1 MDLAGILAGAKE
13 MGGDAKAG
21 FYAGNMTGRVQPD
34 MPPSPLLA
42 ALMGMLP
49 GSDQGSAPAI
59 MHELDPSTAYMGGR
73 TAGAGAHGAREM
85 TRGLAE
91 ALAPE
96 NVGSMV
102 GGAVGNVESMLE
114 GDGSRLGFDTS
125 RAMDDGVEA
134 VMSKIMGVG
143 DQLKSGF
150 QQGRAETT
158 PPPQETPEQQI
169 QRMVAERAAAIGGAP
184 QQQPAAQEPPG
195 LAIGAG
201 SHGDPSVQVEQMMQ
215 QVQSGVG
222 PNASKEELD
231 AELMRLLEQRRQMI
245 PELSQG
251 EQFKRDF
258 GQLGDALKRDF
269 GPAVDAVGGALGGA
283 KDAIGGMAG
292 NVMESLSPYI
302 GGGGGQ
308 QAAAGGPDPATI
320 QQLQQIL
327 SPEELQAVMQD
338 PQKMAEI
345 QALLQQGMGGQ

>member
-150 QQGRAETT
+150 QQGRAETAPT
-158 PPPQETPEQQI
+158 PQETPEQQI
-169 QRMVAERAAAIGGAP
+169 QRMVAERASAIGGAP
-184 QQQPAAQEPPG
+184 PAAQEPPG

-201 SHGDPSVQVEQMMQ
+201 SHGDPSVQVEQMMNE
-215 QVQSGVG
+215 VQSGAG

-231 AELMRLLEQRRQMI
+231 AELMRLIQLRQELYPYKSEGQKDLEAIQR
-245 PELSQG
+245 G
-251 EQFKRDF
+251 
-258 GQLGDALKRDF
+258 LGSAKE
-269 GPAVDAVGGALGGA
+269 AIGGALGGA
-283 KDAIGGMAG
+283 KEAIGGMAG

-302 GGGGGQ
+302 GGGGGGQ
-308 QAAAGGPDPATI
+308 QAAPQIDPATM
-320 QQLQQIL
+320 QQLQQML
-327 SPEELQAVMQD
+327 SPQELQAVMQD

-345 QALLQQGMGGQ
+345 QALLQQGMGGGQ